1 MTRLTT
7 DLESKTLAV
16 NKTLDEYFSHQ
27 IDEAASIS
35 DSYRKLWIALHTLI
49 QAGGKRVRPQLT
61 LLAYEAFGGL
71 NSEKI
76 IPIAAAQEL
85 LHFSLLIHD
94 DIIDRDYIRYGVP
107 NVSGQYQDYYQSFV
121 KNKTELT
128 HYANSAALLGG
139 DLMLSSAYK
148 LITSSSVS
156 DKDKITAQSLLNQ
169 SIFEVAA
176 GELLDTEAAFMP
188 LRSGDTIKIARY
200 KTASYSFIVPL
211 LTGAHLGGASE
222 KQLGLLQSFASS
234 LGIAYQLVDDLLGVF
249 GDEKVTGKST
259 SSDLTEGKHTY
270 MIEFC
275 LENLTPSKREVF
287 DAAFGKPD
295 ASPAMIMQ
303 LKDIIAS
310 SGARDHTEK
319 AILEYAH
326 TARTALQSLNLTPT
340 DTSSFEQFI
349 IKVTDR
355 SY

>member
-1 MTRLTT
+1 MNTSDATIDTQTAEVNRVIDQYFEQSIIDASTISQSYEL
-7 DLESKTLAV
+7 LWKHLQTL
-16 NKTLDEYFSHQ
+16 LRS
-27 IDEAASIS
+27 
-35 DSYRKLWIALHTLI
+35 
-49 QAGGKRVRPQLT
+49 GGKRVRPQMT
-61 LLAYEAFGGL
+61 LLAYDAFGGKNHTTL
-71 NSEKI
+71 L
-76 IPIAAAQEL
+76 PIAAAQEL

-176 GELLDTEAAFMP
+176 GELLDTEAVFMP

-211 LTGAHLGGASE
+211 LTGAHLGDASE
-222 KQLGLLQSFASS
+222 KQLHLLQSFASS

-249 GDEKVTGKST
+249 GDEKITGKST

-275 LENLTPSKREVF
+275 LENLTPSKRKVF

-295 ASPAMIMQ
+295 ASPVMIMQ

-310 SGARDHTEK
+310 SGARDH
-319 AILEYAH
+319 
-326 TARTALQSLNLTPT
+326 
-340 DTSSFEQFI
+340 
-349 IKVTDR
+349 
-355 SY
+355 